1 MCADELVPEAVAAP
15 GGSPAGGSH
24 APPFAVPVAGREPI
38 TLETFGGQ
46 PVVLAFLADWNPSR
60 TTDELCGAARAEL
73 RGLGAVLLVASE
85 ESLWC
90 FRPDDELELVA
101 SMATGGG
108 PGLLALR
115 RRYGVHAATSSALF
129 VIDEAEIVCFA
140 HPPGTEPAR
149 EPTFAALVQ
158 ALGLA
163 GQALCARSA
172 PSDGQPEQPGAR
184 PVGSSSAPPRRQGA
198 GWQPSRRDVVVGSLV
213 AALSVAFGLGGSPA
227 RALPAPEAGAPP
239 PGGPASNEPPEVP
252 IAWRLND
259 RDHTLSVDP
268 RASVLDVL
276 RERMALTGTKKG
288 CDHGQCGACT
298 VLIDGQRVL
307 SCLTLAVM
315 ADGAKLTTI
324 EGLAR
329 GDRLHPM
336 QEAFVVEDGLQC
348 GYCTPGQIMSAIGLL
363 REGRART
370 DPEVR
375 EQMSG
380 NLCRCGAYPN
390 IVAAIQAA
398 RRRGG
403 AAQP

>member
-1 MCADELVPEAVAAP
+1 MYVDEVVPEAFAAP
-15 GGSPAGGSH
+15 GGFPAGGSQ
-24 APPFAVPVAGREPI
+24 APPFAVPVAGRETI
-38 TLETFGGQ
+38 SLETFGGQ
-46 PVVLAFLADWNPSR
+46 PVVLAFLSDWDPSR
-60 TTDELCGAARAEL
+60 TTDEVCGAARAEL
-73 RGLGAVLLVASE
+73 RGLGAVLLVAAE

-101 SMATGGG
+101 SMATGSG

-129 VIDEAEIVCFA
+129 VIDEAGIIRFA
-140 HPPGTEPAR
+140 HPPDAGPAR
-149 EPTFAALVQ
+149 EPTFSALVQ

-163 GQALCARSA
+163 GRALCARSA
-172 PSDGQPEQPGAR
+172 SSDAQPDPGDLAR
-184 PVGSSSAPPRRQGA
+184 GAGRALPRPGEA

-213 AALSVAFGLGGSPA
+213 AALSLAFGLAGSPA
-227 RALPAPEAGAPP
+227 RAIPAPETGPPP
-239 PGGPASNEPPEVP
+239 PGGPAANEPPEVK
-252 IAWRLND
+252 IAWRVND
-259 RDHTLSVDP
+259 RDHTLHVDA

-298 VLIDGQRVL
+298 ILIDGQRVL

-315 ADGAKLTTI
+315 ADGAKITTI

-329 GDRLHPM
+329 GDGLHPM

-403 AAQP
+403 AEV